1 MTSNSDEGNDA
12 PTMEQNVVQTKEQQ
26 EFGRN
31 WNDEYK
37 MREEAGL
44 TF

>member
-1 MTSNSDEGNDA
+1 MTSNHKEENDV
-12 PTMEQNVVQTKEQQ
+12 PIMVQNVVQTKEQQ
-26 EFGRN
+26 ESGRN